1 MWEIHTKASCLEF
14 VLERKGVQLWVKR
27 DDLIHPEVSG
37 NKWRKLKGHLEFF
50 EKSGKTEI
58 LTFGGAFSNHI
69 AATAALGELCNIPTH
84 ALIRGEE
91 EMKNNPTLEFC
102 LRKGMR
108 IEGISRKQ
116 YDTKD
121 DLKFLRTLELLM
133 PEVFIIAEGGKG
145 PLGLKGCLQIPEE
158 VDEDF
163 DYWAVAGGT
172 GTTAAGLLAS
182 PQVARLLLYPAL
194 KGGKFLVPAIF
205 NQLLAFYENHQ
216 GDKVSLK
223 LLQQKLLLRDQ
234 YHFGGYAKVNADLV
248 DFLNT
253 FYQQYGLKLDPVYTG
268 KMFFGLLRDIDQGIF
283 PKGSKILAVHSGG
296 LQGIA
301 GANQTLRKKN
311 LETITYEY

>member
-14 VLERKGVQLWVKR
+14 VLERKGVELWVKR
-27 DDLIHPEVSG
+27 DDLIHPEISG
-37 NKWRKLKGHLEFF
+37 NKWRKLKGHLEDF
-50 EKSGKTEI
+50 ERSGKTEI

-69 AATAALGELCNIPTH
+69 AATAALGHLCEIPTH

-102 LRKGMR
+102 LKKGMR

-121 DLKFLRTLELLM
+121 DLKFLRTLALLM
-133 PEVFIIAEGGKG
+133 PQVFIIPEGGKG
-145 PLGLKGCLQIPEE
+145 PLGLQGCLEIAGE
-158 VDEDF
+158 VAEGF

-182 PQVARLLLYPAL
+182 PQVSKLLLYPAL

-205 NQLLAFYENHQ
+205 NQLLAYYENHQ
-216 GDKVSLK
+216 GDKVSMR
-223 LLQQKLLLRDQ
+223 LLQQKILLRDQ

-268 KMFFGLLRDIDQGIF
+268 KMFFGLLQDIDQGVF
-283 PKGSKILAVHSGG
+283 PKGSKILAIHSGG

-311 LETITYEY
+311 LETISYEY